1 MNTIQKLILSTFFLI
16 ANAYAQEIKLKDNG
30 SIGVDFGLM
39 NRISSS
45 SDALTEQTI
54 YLHYTKQINHLLGLR
69 GGFVNGSIPDEELGN
84 DFNGLRANGI
94 LNLSNLSP
102 GSAGST
108 FNSILYLTAG
118 GQVLNTK
125 KEGKELIA
133 SFGGGWKYAIKGKD
147 QNIDLDVSYE
157 IGLQPTSDA
166 NNIFSMFGLGINYR
180 FNKKE
185 EALEWSNPLDAV
197 YKDLAELRTKIDST
211 EDLKWEALGKK
222 MKIQDGQ
229 INNNKRDLNS
239 ILSLSKR
246 NRSQIE
252 SWNKQINVINQ
263 EEAPKLI
270 ESNSPKE
277 LRIGF
282 HLIAGS
288 FLDQSKEKKL
298 VSELQSEAYESTKIQ
313 ESENGLFRVV
323 VQSYKNRKEALEEME
338 KMKKAGRLVWL
349 LE

>member
-1 MNTIQKLILSTFFLI
+1 
-16 ANAYAQEIKLKDNG
+16 
-30 SIGVDFGLM
+30 
-39 NRISSS
+39 
-45 SDALTEQTI
+45 
-54 YLHYTKQINHLLGLR
+54 
-69 GGFVNGSIPDEELGN
+69 
-84 DFNGLRANGI
+84 
-94 LNLSNLSP
+94 
-102 GSAGST
+102 
-108 FNSILYLTAG
+108 
-118 GQVLNTK
+118 
-125 KEGKELIA
+125 
-133 SFGGGWKYAIKGKD
+133 
-147 QNIDLDVSYE
+147 
-157 IGLQPTSDA
+157 
-166 NNIFSMFGLGINYR
+166 MFGLGINYR

-270 ESNSPKE
+270 QSNSPKE

-288 FLDQSKEKKL
+288 FLDLSNAKKL

-323 VQSYKNRKEALEEME
+323 VQSYKNRKEFGGNGKNEKSWKISLAL
-338 KMKKAGRLVWL
+338 GVG
-349 LE
+349 